1 MIWIP
6 MPNAWPMCAACKKP
20 VERLTEI
27 VVSQDNNGS
36 FRCFVECHGDR
47 ELVEFKGISEIRRV
61 HFTFGTEVF
70 VPNRN
75 GIAATRR
82 QIDL

>member
-27 VVSQDNNGS
+27 VVSQDGNGS

-47 ELVEFKGISEIRRV
+47 ELVEFSGIDEIRRV
-61 HFTFGTEVF
+61 HFNFGTEVF
-70 VPNRN
+70 VPNWN
-75 GIAATRR
+75 GVTAIRR